1 VIAARARDASLRK
14 RAWPLAGRT
23 DPRLRPGERSSLRVA
38 LSVTAVAVMHS
49 SAARNVSFVTILCR
63 HRIDDSTEY

>member
-23 DPRLRPGERSSLRVA
+23 NPRLRPGERSSLRVA
-38 LSVTAVAVMHS
+38 LSVTAVAVHAPVS
-49 SAARNVSFVTILCR
+49 GSQRVFCDYLVSAP
-63 HRIDDSTEY
+63 Y